1 MRRILYSLITA
12 GLVLFM
18 AGFMLKSVGLAK
30 LLGDVTAEGQDGIPL
45 TAPTVDGLTL
55 HAWLALPAKPSADPA
70 TRPGLALLLPMLS
83 TTHQS
88 FEPFTRRLHELG
100 YATLAFDLRGHGLSN
115 RIKGTTFSY
124 ASMDDAEFAKLPADV
139 ERLFADFKL
148 QHPQQFN
155 YDDVVIIG
163 ASIGANAAGLLLGR
177 DWVTRAALL
186 SPGRDYRGLTPET
199 TLTPETNP
207 VEKPV
212 YIAVATDDTYAAESS
227 QWLFD
232 HYRGPKMLKRYPGQQ
247 HGTDMLLHIEGADHE
262 LLDWLRSK

>member
-30 LLGDVTAEGQDGIPL
+30 LLGDVAAEGQDGIHL

-139 ERLFADFKL
+139 ERFFTDFKL

-163 ASIGANAAGLLLGR
+163 ASIGANTAGLLLDR
-177 DWVTRAALL
+177 SWVSRAVLL
-186 SPGRDYRGLTPET
+186 SPGRDYHSLTPESVMTAVGAT
-199 TLTPETNP
+199 TA
-207 VEKPV
+207 KPIYV
-212 YIAVATDDTYAAESS
+212 AVTADDTYSAESS

-232 HYRGPKMLKRYPGQQ
+232 RYNGPKVFKKYPGQA
-247 HGTDMLLHIEGADHE
+247 HGTDILHSVKNADVE
-262 LLDWLRSK
+262 LLDWLKK